1 MQIYITESIIRKMIR
16 QELYEVLEDKGIK
29 TNTISD
35 EKAAAEIKQSSNN
48 LRNGAAGLLAATA
61 LTIALGLG
69 QDESKAAIENVQDSS
84 NQAAMEVA
92 TKADEKIKELT
103 DLGLKYDAAEQIVA
117 GVIQGVNQQ
126 NKMPE
131 NIDSEEALD
140 KQTEIYKLQSQ
151 ELDKLDQKQV
161 ETILYVK
168 FYKDMES
175 QGNKTSVSATTR
187 EKKLGALKTPLDA
200 ISVGIGLEAQNSI
213 SQDEAKT
220 FQVEK
225 TPEGLAVLTIDPMD
239 LDSYWNKLIVPESTI
254 DSGLQ
259 SSFDQVGDLKIPYF
273 HYTFAAGEKIASD
286 IEKQTMKENKI
297 LIIRGKYV

>member
-1 MQIYITESIIRKMIR
+1 MEIYLTESIIRKMIR

-84 NQAAMEVA
+84 NEAAMEVA

-103 DLGLKYDAAEQIVA
+103 DLGLQYSAAEQIVA
-117 GVIQGVNQQ
+117 GVIQGVNEQH
-126 NKMPE
+126 KMPE
-131 NIDSEEALD
+131 NIEGQEALD
-140 KQTEIYKLQSQ
+140 KQTQIYKLQSE
-151 ELDKLDQKQV
+151 ELDKLTKEQV

-168 FYKDMES
+168 FYEDMET
-175 QGNKTSVSATTR
+175 QGRSSTARAAAR
-187 EKKLGALKTPLDA
+187 EGQLGTLKHLDA
-200 ISVGIGLEAQNSI
+200 LSIGLGYEAQETMTEEPSK
-213 SQDEAKT
+213 A
-220 FQVEK
+220 FQSER
-225 TPEGLAVLTIDPMD
+225 TPEGLAILTINPME
-239 LDSYWNKLIVPESTI
+239 LESYWNNLIVPESQLET
-254 DSGLQ
+254 GLR
-259 SSFDQVGDLKIPYF
+259 SSFDEIGNLKIPHF
-273 HYTFAAGEKIASD
+273 HYEFAAGEKITSD
-286 IEKQTMKENKI
+286 IEKSLQESKK

>member
-1 MQIYITESIIRKMIR
+1 MEIYLSESVIRKLIR
-16 QELYEVLEDKGIK
+16 QELYEVLEDKNIK

-35 EKAAAEIKQSSNN
+35 QEAAAKIKDSSNK
-48 LRNGAAGLLAATA
+48 LKKLAVGGAAATA

-69 QDESKAAIENVQDSS
+69 QDESKAAIESVEDSS
-84 NQAAMEVA
+84 NEAAMEVA

-103 DLGLKYDAAEQIVA
+103 NFGLQYNAAEQIVA
-117 GVIQGVNQQ
+117 GVIQGVNEE

-131 NIDSEEALD
+131 NIDSKEALD

-151 ELDKLDQKQV
+151 ELDKLDQDQV

-168 FYKDMES
+168 FYKDMEA

-200 ISVGIGLEAQNSI
+200 MSIGIGAEVQDTITNPKYENQNF
-213 SQDEAKT
+213 KT
-220 FQVEK
+220 EK
-225 TPEGLAVLTIDPMD
+225 TPEGLVILTVNPI
-239 LDSYWNKLIVPESTI
+239 
-254 DSGLQ
+254 
-259 SSFDQVGDLKIPYF
+259 DLKEYWEGTFVEGSTLENELRNEFGNISIPYF
-273 HYTFAAGEKIASD
+273 HYTYAAGEKITSD

>member
-1 MQIYITESIIRKMIR
+1 MEIYLSESVIRKLIR
-16 QELYEVLEDKGIK
+16 QELCEVLEDKGIK

-48 LRNGAAGLLAATA
+48 LKNGAAGLLAATA

-69 QDESKAAIENVQDSS
+69 QDESKAAIQSVEDSS

-92 TKADEKIKELT
+92 NKADEKIQELT
-103 DLGLKYDAAEQIVA
+103 KLGLKYDAAEQIVA

-131 NIDSEEALD
+131 NIDSEEALY

-151 ELDKLDQKQV
+151 ELDKLNQNQV

-168 FYKDMES
+168 FYKDMETKGRS
-175 QGNKTSVSATTR
+175 TTASAIAR
-187 EKKLGALKTPLDA
+187 EKKLGAVKYLDA
-200 ISVGIGLEAQNSI
+200 ISIGLGLEAQNSI
-213 SQDEAKT
+213 SEEEAKT
-220 FQVEK
+220 FEAGK
-225 TPEGLAVLTIDPMD
+225 TPDGLAILTIDPME
-239 LDSYWNKLIVPESTI
+239 LDSYWKNLIVPES
-254 DSGLQ
+254 DLEVGLQ
-259 SSFDQVGDLKIPYF
+259 SSFDEVGDLKIPYF
-273 HYTFAAGEKIASD
+273 HYQFAATEKMASD